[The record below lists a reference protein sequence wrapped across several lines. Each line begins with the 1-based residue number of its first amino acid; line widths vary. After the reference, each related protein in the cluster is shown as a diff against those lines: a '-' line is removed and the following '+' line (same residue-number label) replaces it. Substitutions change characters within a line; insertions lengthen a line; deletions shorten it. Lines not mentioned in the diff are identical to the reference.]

1 MRITPKTYKAKKP
14 ARVVAED
21 ELEVYD
27 EEMIEE
33 PMPTELLF
41 EGSEVADL
49 LAQVTGEE
57 VEMESDEDKVIFRI
71 GEDEYTVE
79 PEGDEEILE
88 ATRRPLKNKK
98 PVKASTRKP
107 MQRRQQPAA
116 KPTKARRN

>member
-1 MRITPKTYKAKKP
+1 MKITPKTYKAKKP
-14 ARVVAED
+14 NRVVAE
-21 ELEVYD
+21 
-27 EEMIEE
+27 EEIIDMPEE
-33 PMPTELLF
+33 EFVEEPTELLF

-57 VEMESDEDKVIFRI
+57 VEMESDEDKVVFRI

-88 ATRRPLKNKK
+88 ARRVPKSKR

-107 MQRRQQPAA
+107 MQRRQQPA
-116 KPTKARRN
+116 KSNKTRRN